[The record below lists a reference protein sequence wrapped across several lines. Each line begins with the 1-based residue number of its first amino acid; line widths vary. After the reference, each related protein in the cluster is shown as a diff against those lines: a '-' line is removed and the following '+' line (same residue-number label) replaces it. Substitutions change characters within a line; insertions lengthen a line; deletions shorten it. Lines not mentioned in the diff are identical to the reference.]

1 LRKSRALKR
10 RITTDWIGLD
20 VARNHGNERGD
31 KPLFLCAH
39 SEETPMTKSR
49 YGLLAGIAGA
59 AAAVAW
65 YWRSRTDW
73 VARKMSSSSL
83 QHE

>member
-1 LRKSRALKR
+1 MIRLASMLPEIAMTGGCDR
-10 RITTDWIGLD
+10 
-20 VARNHGNERGD
+20 
-31 KPLFLCAH
+31 PLSLCAH

-59 AAAVAW
+59 AAAAAW
-65 YWRSRTDW
+65 FWRSRTDW

>member
-1 LRKSRALKR
+1 MILAPMLPENPV
-10 RITTDWIGLD
+10 TG
-20 VARNHGNERGD
+20 GD
-31 KPLFLCAH
+31 REPSLWDAH
-39 SEETPMTKSR
+39 SKETLMTKSR

-59 AAAVAW
+59 AAAAAW
-65 YWRSRTDW
+65 FWRSRTDW